1 MATTLP
7 TSQSAF
13 FIPINFEM
21 QSSLE
26 SQSWP
31 LPAAAPTAP
40 AYPLSTTRVSAILAL
55 AVAGDYLFYN
65 EAPGLN
71 WLVYMLLLVA
81 AHLLLLPRHAPA
93 RRTAGFWVAVA
104 GCLVSGGAVGW
115 YGSAAAVW
123 AALGS
128 ALLLVGLAN
137 QPQLRMVGSAV
148 GTALLAW
155 WPALRALAGAVRAP
169 RQLAAQARRGWFYGR
184 LLGVPLLALLV
195 FQGLFALANPRYAAL
210 SARAWNALGDALA
223 QLLAAVSLPH
233 LLFLGASLAVA
244 AGALAVVPTYWLT
257 DREARRGEYVRR
269 RRDGV
274 ASLAVRRPDF
284 GATSRRL
291 LDLRKEWL
299 AAVACL
305 GLLNVLLAL
314 VNAVDVRWLWLG
326 FRPAPGFDLTQFV
339 HEGTYVL
346 IFSILLAAGIML
358 WFFRRNLNFYRPGLP
373 LLRGGATL
381 WVAQNA
387 FLALS
392 VGLRNYYYILYT
404 GLAYK
409 RIGVYAFLAL
419 TLFGLATLLLKI
431 WQRRSLFALL
441 RLNSWAAYAVLL
453 GLALGNWEIWI
464 ARYNLQARFPAI
476 DYGFLLNMPPRVLPE
491 LLAHEALLTPS
502 AHLIA
507 EDEYGVYHTLPP
519 GEARARLQRQLLAF
533 RLDYPRRDWQSRTGA
548 GEVALAELTAK

>member
-1 MATTLP
+1 
-7 TSQSAF
+7 
-13 FIPINFEM
+13 M

-26 SQSWP
+26 SHSWP
-31 LPAAAPTAP
+31 LPAASTAP
-40 AYPLSTTRVSAILAL
+40 AYPLSVARVSAILGL

-65 EAPGLN
+65 EAPGWN
-71 WLVYMLLLVA
+71 WLVYMVLLVA
-81 AHLLLLPRHAPA
+81 AHLVLLPRHAPVW
-93 RRTAGFWVAVA
+93 RTVGFWVAVA
-104 GCLVSGGAVGW
+104 GCLVSGGAVAW

-123 AALGS
+123 AGVGS

-148 GTALLAW
+148 LTALLAW

-169 RQLAAQARRGWFYGR
+169 RQLAARAQRGWFYGR
-184 LLGVPLLALLV
+184 LLGGPLLALGI

-210 SARAWNALGDALA
+210 SARAWNALGDVLA
-223 QLLAAVSLPH
+223 QVLAAVSLPH
-233 LLFLGASLAVA
+233 LLFLGASLVVA
-244 AGALAVVPTYWLT
+244 AGALVAVPVYFFT
-257 DREARRGEYVRR
+257 DREARRGEYVQRQ
-269 RRDGV
+269 RDGV
-274 ASLAVRRPDF
+274 ASMAVRRPDF

-299 AAVACL
+299 AAVACF
-305 GLLNVLLAL
+305 GLLNVLLAV

-326 FRPAPGFDLTQFV
+326 FRPAPNFDLTQFV

-373 LLRGGATL
+373 WLRGGATL

-409 RIGVYAFLAL
+409 RIGVYAFLLL
-419 TLFGLATLLLKI
+419 TLFGLGTLLLKI

-453 GLALGNWEIWI
+453 VLALGNWEIWI

-491 LLAHEALLTPS
+491 LLAHESLLAPT

-507 EDEYGVYHTLPP
+507 EDEYGTYHTLPP

-548 GEVALAELTAK
+548 GEGTYGALIGK